1 MVKKKSNNKTI
12 FIIAGI
18 VVVLIAF
25 LAIGKSKG
33 WIGGKKLNKVEIAEV
48 KNTTIVERV
57 SASGKIQPVD
67 EVSISSEVSG
77 EVREITIEEG
87 DSVKRGELLVRIRPD
102 NLQSALDRTV
112 ANLNSQRANLALT
125 KARMAQSKA
134 QFLRAKQ
141 DYERNKKLFE
151 NKVIS
156 AAEWNGFEA
165 TFEGAKSDLV
175 AAEQTIEAARYTV
188 KSSQASVKDAR
199 ESLGLTSIYAP
210 MDGIVTKLSV
220 EKGEKVVGT
229 SQMSGTEIMRIADL
243 SRMEVRVD
251 VNENDII
258 RVSEGDEVEIDVDA
272 YSYQDKVFTGT
283 VTAIANSANE
293 TAGISES
300 VTEFEVRI
308 LIDPSSY
315 ADLLKERKQSPFRPG
330 MTASVDI
337 ITEKKVDV
345 LSVPLS
351 AVTARDLEKEK
362 EKANKKDGE
371 RGEGRGNKDSKKE
384 DSSKSDDNLKEIVF
398 VVEDGKV
405 KMTEVKTG
413 ISDFDNIEILSGVK
427 MGQKIVEGPFIM
439 VSKKLKDGEEVED
452 KENDKKKEENKED

>member
-1 MVKKKSNNKTI
+1 
-12 FIIAGI
+12 
-18 VVVLIAF
+18 
-25 LAIGKSKG
+25 
-33 WIGGKKLNKVEIAEV
+33 
-48 KNTTIVERV
+48 
-57 SASGKIQPVD
+57 
-67 EVSISSEVSG
+67 
-77 EVREITIEEG
+77 
-87 DSVKRGELLVRIRPD
+87 
-102 NLQSALDRTV
+102 
-112 ANLNSQRANLALT
+112 
-125 KARMAQSKA
+125 
-134 QFLRAKQ
+134 
-141 DYERNKKLFE
+141 E

>member
-1 MVKKKSNNKTI
+1 MAKKKSNNKTI

-18 VVVLIAF
+18 VVALIAF

-33 WIGGKKLNKVEIAEV
+33 WIGGKKLDKVETAEA
-48 KNTTIVERV
+48 KNATIVERV

-67 EVSISSEVSG
+67 EVSISSEVPG

-87 DSVKRGELLVRIRPD
+87 DSVKRGDLLVRIRPD

-112 ANLNSQRANLALT
+112 ANLNSQRANLSQT
-125 KARMAQSKA
+125 KARMEQSKA
-134 QFLRAKQ
+134 QFIRAKQ
-141 DYERNKKLFE
+141 DYERNKKLYE
-151 NKVIS
+151 TKVIS
-156 AAEWNGFEA
+156 AAEWNGFESS
-165 TFEGAKSDLV
+165 FEVAKSDLL
-175 AAEQTIEAARYTV
+175 ASEQTIEAARYTV
-188 KSSQASVKDAR
+188 RSSEASVKDAR

-210 MDGIVTKLSV
+210 MDGIITKLAV

-272 YSYQDKVFTGT
+272 YSYQDKVFRGT

-315 ADLLKERKQSPFRPG
+315 ADLVKERRQSPFRPG

-337 ITEKKVDV
+337 ITEKKVDI

-362 EKANKKDGE
+362 KEAKGKDGE
-371 RGEGRGNKDSKKE
+371 GRRGKKESKEE

-398 VVEDGKV
+398 VVENGKV

-427 MGQKIVEGPFIM
+427 MGQKVVEGPFIM
-439 VSKKLKDGEEVED
+439 ISKKLKDGDEVETEGD
-452 KENDKKKEENKED
+452 KKREDKKEED

>member
-371 RGEGRGNKDSKKE
+371 KGEGRGNKDSKKE

>member
-1 MVKKKSNNKTI
+1 M
-12 FIIAGI
+12 
-18 VVVLIAF
+18 VVLIAF